1 MYLYVILETLLAV
14 VLGVTDKSDPVFTA
28 LISSTFYGTRPQ
40 TLVKFSSIVWDR
52 GWRITC
58 KEENYIELTSK
69 RDGNIITCW
78 AHSDGT
84 IYLAWYDDEFEL
96 IDMQIV

>member
-14 VLGVTDKSDPVFTA
+14 VLGVTDKSDKVFSA
-28 LISSTFYGTRPQ
+28 LINSTFYGTRAQ
-40 TLVKFSSIVWDR
+40 TLVKFSSIVWDG

-58 KEENYIELTSK
+58 KEENYIELTRK

-78 AHSDGT
+78 ADNDGT
-84 IYLAWYDDEFEL
+84 IYLAWYDSEVEL
-96 IDMQIV
+96 IDLQIV